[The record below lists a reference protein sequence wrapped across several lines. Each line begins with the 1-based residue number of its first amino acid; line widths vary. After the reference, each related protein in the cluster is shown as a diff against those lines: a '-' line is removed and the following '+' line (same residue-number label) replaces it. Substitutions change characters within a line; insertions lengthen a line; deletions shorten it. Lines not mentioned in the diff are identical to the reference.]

1 MRTAQ
6 GGTRF
11 RLVPTLFAYCVAFV
25 LACFFLTVLTYSL
38 LRVFVEQ
45 PGHEA
50 SAPWGET
57 SESSEST
64 SNNSPQPIILS
75 GAEGISLN
83 TQMQQQEMPN
93 QFSSSSESTLTGS
106 VGTIDSSVWAAHEQS
121 AGKGSIL
128 KGIGITCLFGMSM
141 MLIPMLFFGYAEN
154 SWDDNWKTE
163 TLEIEWDESGL
174 NGTFQLSDFPLSSC
188 DLNLR
193 SEDPWANS
201 PDNLEVYDSCEG
213 VLTYHNVEPIAEF
226 AEGQG
231 EVTRVNFRIINQSS
245 GEAVYTVY
253 PLDYDEPSYSV
264 TIQNDEFV
272 GTQTFDENLTPLIFP
287 VNTTDWAQPCP
298 DGNDLQVMDKKVTQ
312 SYEASASGSSS
323 ECNLNYTDYHYEF
336 TFIPGSDESVNDSV
350 SLYLIEQNNLFLGT
364 QTIDENMTPLVF
376 SAYTNSWNENY
387 CAQEIRI
394 DITGQGTDWHYP
406 HYNRWGNP
414 PNCPQMSYYSHYET
428 TIGLI
433 DYESGF
439 GEIFLDE
446 PVDDSNTIEANYW
459 IDQEFEYLMIAE
471 ECLIPLFILVM
482 FVVWLVQTIRAFQSG
497 LTNKGTGMLI
507 GIVPAFITSVIVTF
521 ILAIII
527 YGF

>member
-1 MRTAQ
+1 M
-6 GGTRF
+6 
-11 RLVPTLFAYCVAFV
+11 PTLFAYCVAFV

-38 LRVFVEQ
+38 LRVSVEQ

-50 SAPWGET
+50 SAPWGE
-57 SESSEST
+57 SLESDEST
-64 SNNSPQPIILS
+64 SNAPQPIVLS
-75 GAEGISLN
+75 GGEGLSLN
-83 TQMQQQEMPN
+83 TQIQQQEMPN
-93 QFSSSSESTLTGS
+93 QITPSDKATLTGS
-106 VGTIDSSVWAAHEQS
+106 VGTIDSSVWAAQEQS

-128 KGIGITCLFGMSM
+128 KGIGITCLFGMAM
-141 MLIPMLFFGYAEN
+141 MLTPMLFYSYAEN

-174 NGTFQLSDFPLSSC
+174 NGTFQLSDAPISSC

-193 SEDPWANS
+193 SDNRWLDS
-201 PDNLEVYDSCEG
+201 PDNFEAYDDCEG
-213 VLTYHNVEPIAEF
+213 TLRYHHLEPIAEF
-226 AEGQG
+226 GEGQG
-231 EVTRVNFRIINQSS
+231 EVTRVNFRFINQSS

-253 PLDYDEPSYSV
+253 PLDYDEPNYAV
-264 TIQNDEFV
+264 TIQNNEFV
-272 GTQTFDENLTPLIFP
+272 GTQTFDENLTPLTFP
-287 VNTTDWAQPCP
+287 VNTTDWAEPCP
-298 DGNDLQVMDKKVTQ
+298 DGDFLQVMDKKVVQ
-312 SYEASASGSSS
+312 NYEASASGSSS
-323 ECNLNYTDYHYEF
+323 QCNLNYTDYHYEF
-336 TFIPGSDESVNDSV
+336 TFIPGLGESENDSV

-376 SAYTNSWNENY
+376 SAYTNSWNKYY

-394 DITGQGTDWHYP
+394 DITGQGTDWYYP
-406 HYNRWGNP
+406 EYNQWGTP

-428 TIGLI
+428 TVGLI

-446 PVDDSNTIEANYW
+446 PVDDSNPIEANYW
-459 IDQEFEYLMIAE
+459 IDQDLEYLFIAE

-482 FVVWLVQTIRAFQSG
+482 FIVWIVQTVRAFQSG

-507 GIVPAFITSVIVTF
+507 GIIPAFIISVIATF

-527 YGF
+527 FGF